1 VALSGTLKA
10 LAANLMKFIY
20 DIRPQATMRPKSQKT
35 QANHTALKEEAANL
49 GVMRDEE
56 FDAGAKPKEMIVPK
70 G

>member
-1 VALSGTLKA
+1 
-10 LAANLMKFIY
+10 
-20 DIRPQATMRPKSQKT
+20 MRPKSQKT